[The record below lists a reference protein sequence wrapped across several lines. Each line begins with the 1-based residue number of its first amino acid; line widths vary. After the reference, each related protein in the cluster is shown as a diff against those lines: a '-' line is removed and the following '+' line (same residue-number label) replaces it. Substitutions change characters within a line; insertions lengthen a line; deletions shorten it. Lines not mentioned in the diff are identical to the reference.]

1 MERRYCYP
9 AGYYMR
15 KFSSKSEFFFMN
27 FLVRQCTNTF
37 TSVIKFF
44 AYLSVNLQLVNAIN
58 VSDPQNR
65 RTQVT
70 YTNFFLPQRHTNIHK
85 DFNDR
90 RSLSSSSLLSSSI
103 FLSFLLFVFFCF
115 SRRDEQHICA
125 CVRKK
130 AAPHFRFVVSLELP
144 ANSKEQ
150 TKTREEAPFPLFF
163 FLTRSLLIFR
173 GRLVGPTI
181 GRLADA

>member
-1 MERRYCYP
+1 MIVDHCPRRL
-9 AGYYMR
+9 
-15 KFSSKSEFFFMN
+15 FSHRRFFFL
-27 FLVRQCTNTF
+27 FCYSF
-37 TSVIKFF
+37 FF
-44 AYLSVNLQLVNAIN
+44 ALAEG
-58 VSDPQNR
+58 
-65 RTQVT
+65 
-70 YTNFFLPQRHTNIHK
+70 TNN
-85 DFNDR
+85 NN
-90 RSLSSSSLLSSSI
+90 
-103 FLSFLLFVFFCF
+103 
-115 SRRDEQHICA
+115 CA